1 MEKYYKYKIDKT
13 VHVSKLVTMHYFELT
28 KDFSY
33 PGESHDF
40 WELHYVDK
48 GHLFC
53 HSGEQTYELYQGD
66 LIFYKPMTP
75 HRLTAD
81 P

>member
-1 MEKYYKYKIDKT
+1 MEKYYKYKIDK
-13 VHVSKLVTMHYFELT
+13 VVNISKIVTIHYFELS

-48 GHLFC
+48 GHLIC
-53 HSGEQTYELYQGD
+53 HSGDT
-66 LIFYKPMTP
+66 
-75 HRLTAD
+75 
-81 P
+81 